1 MSRFSLLVTGD
12 EDDDEDDEE
21 ETDKEITQDKINS
34 LDRLEFPTV
43 RATSKVIIITYN
55 LIINYKIFLIK
66 HILRN
71 HPYHA

>member
-21 ETDKEITQDKINS
+21 ETDKETTQDKINS

-43 RATSKVIIITYN
+43 RATSKVIIIKR
-55 LIINYKIFLIK
+55 L
-66 HILRN
+66 
-71 HPYHA
+71 

>member
-21 ETDKEITQDKINS
+21 ETDKETTQDKINS

-43 RATSKVIIITYN
+43 RATSKVIIINYRIFFFYN
-55 LIINYKIFLIK
+55 INIEALI
-66 HILRN
+66 
-71 HPYHA
+71 